1 MKKITIEVVGAGR
14 TFALDEE
21 KIVALKP
28 AYLTIFKGD
37 FVIIYG
43 PSGCGKTTLLNI
55 ICGVDKPTEGKVYYN
70 SIDLFGLDEDSRGV
84 FRLNN
89 IGMVYQ
95 MSYWVKSLNV
105 LENIALPLIIKKE
118 KKQKAKNTA
127 WRLLEELEITKLAY
141 KRPYQLSSGEQQKI
155 GVARALINDPKV
167 LIADEPTGNLD
178 SKSADDL
185 LKTFKK
191 LNKIYKKT
199 IILVTHNEKYYNE
212 GTRLITMK
220 DGEITENN

>member
-1 MKKITIEVVGAGR
+1 
-14 TFALDEE
+14 
-21 KIVALKP
+21 
-28 AYLTIFKGD
+28 
-37 FVIIYG
+37 
-43 PSGCGKTTLLNI
+43 
-55 ICGVDKPTEGKVYYN
+55 
-70 SIDLFGLDEDSRGV
+70 
-84 FRLNN
+84 
-89 IGMVYQ
+89 

-127 WRLLEELEITKLAY
+127 WRLMEELEITKLAY

-185 LKTFKK
+185 LKAFKK